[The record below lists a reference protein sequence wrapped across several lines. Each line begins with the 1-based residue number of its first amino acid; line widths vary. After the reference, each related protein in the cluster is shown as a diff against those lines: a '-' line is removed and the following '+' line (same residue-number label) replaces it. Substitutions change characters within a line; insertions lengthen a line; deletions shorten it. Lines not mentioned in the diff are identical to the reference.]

1 MKSADDRYNPKSCRF
16 SKEWM
21 FLQAFLTALAL
32 NTELGVANDEIDGI
46 SNVLLAR
53 LYALFAQIEFGIR
66 SRGFFPDCA
75 DGGIICWIYVDFTK
89 KAFFFDRE
97 ACCFSSVFICDVHWW
112 YGVLVRRQSFPSVL
126 LSDQQDSQHSTA
138 CRDVLFLPS
147 CDRGDALHAA

>member
-16 SKEWM
+16 SKEWV

-66 SRGFFPDCA
+66 SRGFFLTVLTA
-75 DGGIICWIYVDFTK
+75 VLFVDFTK
-89 KAFFFDRE
+89 KEFFFDRE
-97 ACCFSSVFICDVHWW
+97 ACCFSSFFICDVHWW

-126 LSDQQDSQHSTA
+126 LSDQQDSQYSTA

>member
-66 SRGFFPDCA
+66 SRGFFLTVLTA
-75 DGGIICWIYVDFTK
+75 VLFVGYMWISQK
-89 KAFFFDRE
+89 KRFFSTEKHAALAAFLS
-97 ACCFSSVFICDVHWW
+97 AM
-112 YGVLVRRQSFPSVL
+112 YTGGVLVRRQSFPSVL

>member
-66 SRGFFPDCA
+66 SRGFFLTVLTA
-75 DGGIICWIYVDFTK
+75 ALFVGYMWISQKKRFFSTEKHAALAAFLSAMYTGGMAY
-89 KAFFFDRE
+89 
-97 ACCFSSVFICDVHWW
+97 W
-112 YGVLVRRQSFPSVL
+112 YGGS
-126 LSDQQDSQHSTA
+126 LSHQQDSQYSTA

>member
-1 MKSADDRYNPKSCRF
+1 MKSADDKYNPKSCRF

-66 SRGFFPDCA
+66 SRGFFLTVLTA
-75 DGGIICWIYVDFTK
+75 ALFVGYMWISQKKHFFSTEKHAALAAFLSAMYTGGMAY
-89 KAFFFDRE
+89 
-97 ACCFSSVFICDVHWW
+97 W
-112 YGVLVRRQSFPSVL
+112 YGGSLSPSVL
-126 LSDQQDSQHSTA
+126 LSDQQDSQYSTA

>member
-46 SNVLLAR
+46 SNVFLAR

-66 SRGFFPDCA
+66 SRIFPDCA

-89 KAFFFDRE
+89 KRFSTEKHAVLAAFLS
-97 ACCFSSVFICDVHWW
+97 AMYTGGMAYW
-112 YGVLVRRQSFPSVL
+112 YGGSLSLLYSFQINRIRSIVL
-126 LSDQQDSQHSTA
+126 LVGMYFFTFMRS
-138 CRDVLFLPS
+138 R
-147 CDRGDALHAA
+147 DALHAA

>member
-1 MKSADDRYNPKSCRF
+1 MKSADDRYKPKSCCF
-16 SKEWM
+16 SKEWL

-32 NTELGVANDEIDGI
+32 NTELGVADDEIDGI

-66 SRGFFPDCA
+66 SRGFFLTVLTA
-75 DGGIICWIYVDFTK
+75 ALFVGYMWISQK
-89 KAFFFDRE
+89 KR
-97 ACCFSSVFICDVHWW
+97 
-112 YGVLVRRQSFPSVL
+112 
-126 LSDQQDSQHSTA
+126 SQYSTA